1 MGFYLNFLEWNSHDM
16 KFEIKLDDPL
26 KVSNGQMND
35 EVMVGITDPE
45 LFISA
50 QSGERIM
57 ADKLNFG
64 SKISKQVPEGVD
76 ADELERADKAQSN
89 VLKYVVIAQIC
100 FSIVLKGVFVSLF
113 GLVLTLQLIIFLK
126 EYEVQFPANVDSFI

>member
-1 MGFYLNFLEWNSHDM
+1 
-16 KFEIKLDDPL
+16 
-26 KVSNGQMND
+26 MND

-89 VLKYVVIAQIC
+89 VLKYVVIA
-100 FSIVLKGVFVSLF
+100 
-113 GLVLTLQLIIFLK
+113 
-126 EYEVQFPANVDSFI
+126 